1 MKIGLLSV
9 SLMALVCL
17 ISPVLADDTCG
28 PAGCDSG
35 KAAPAP
41 PVPSVVQSNWKKAV
55 LPQDASK
62 PPAIVTKPMSSLPRN
77 RRQRRK
83 HLPLRRGRSIRG
95 SASKNS
101 CPIP

>member
-9 SLMALVCL
+9 GLMALVCVA
-17 ISPVLADDTCG
+17 SPVLADDTCG
-28 PAGCDSG
+28 PAGCDAA

-62 PPAIVTKPMSSLPRN
+62 PPRD
-77 RRQRRK
+77 QRRSPHSRPAQPPAK
-83 HLPLRRGRSIRG
+83 TQPLPLRPGRSIRG
-95 SASKNS
+95 SANRNS